1 MKPIRYAEAWMD
13 QSDLIVLME
22 SLLKSFRTGWYGFGE
37 KCVEFE
43 KAFAKYLGTRH
54 ASFVNSGSSANLLA
68 VGALTTSGRVPR
80 ESEMVTTACSFP
92 TTLNPALL
100 YGLKPV
106 FVDIDLPSW
115 SVNVDALRT
124 AVESGAK
131 LVMLPHLN
139 GIPHDMEE
147 VSRIARA
154 ESVEVVEDA
163 CDALGS
169 RFGGK
174 PVGTFG
180 EIGTFSFYVAHHMTT
195 GEGGMVVTNDERL
208 GEMVTSLRDWGR
220 ASKISVQETREKRSL
235 SYQKI
240 SRELPEDYEQR
251 YTYTSIGFNL
261 KPLELQGAWG
271 LSQLEKLQEI
281 IERRRKNYERLSGS
295 LRSYKDYLILPE
307 PRPKADVSWFWL
319 PIVVRNDA
327 PFKRRDIVTF
337 LEQEGI
343 ETRPILAGDLLKQPA
358 YRNINHRVVGPLT
371 NTETVTRGGFIVGLH
386 PGLSDEEIDYTRARF
401 QSFFEGLPR

>member
-1 MKPIRYAEAWMD
+1 MD